1 MCGIAGAFRFDGN
14 RRSAL
19 DPVVSRI
26 NDFQRQRGPDGSG
39 LWSSADGNIVFGHRR
54 LSIIDI
60 GPGGA
65 QPMTDVT
72 GRWTI
77 TFNGEIYNYRAIR
90 SDLIRQGVEFHTE
103 SDTEVLIN
111 VIAQWGERG
120 LSRLRGMYA
129 FALWDSLRHELWL
142 VRDPYGIKPLYVAQT
157 GGTIWFAS
165 QARAL
170 ATCAPVDTSRE
181 PAALTGFYI
190 WGHIPEPFSWWRG
203 IEAFPAGH
211 VQRLVLG
218 KPNAA
223 PKPFLTVEDVYCRQ
237 ASKSE
242 PRPDLKSAVLD
253 SVRHHLVA
261 DVPVGLFLSSGV
273 DSMTIAALA
282 SELGARLQTMTLA
295 FDEYKNTTADE
306 APIAEAVAKKLGFE
320 HSTIRVNR
328 EEFEGL
334 VDEFFKS
341 MDQPTIDGLNS
352 YLISWAAKARGIK
365 VALSGLGGDE
375 LFGSYPSFRQIPQ
388 LLKWGRWLPS
398 SRSLSRGLQSAWL
411 MIAPSNMS
419 PKIPGLLTHT
429 HDTANAYLLR
439 RALYLEF
446 ELDAL
451 LDESW
456 LADGLQRLS
465 SAPGPAKT
473 AARLQ
478 AAGTSVYGQVAA
490 LESIYY
496 MRNQLLR
503 DADWSSM
510 AHGVEVRVPFADV
523 VLLETLA
530 PSIASD
536 SPPTKNELAVCAE
549 GRLGKAIQ
557 RPKAGFTTPVA
568 AWIGTRG
575 DTADRGL
582 RGWATN
588 VHRYFR
594 VARKRPPSKL
604 TAA

>member
-1 MCGIAGAFRFDGN
+1 
-14 RRSAL
+14 
-19 DPVVSRI
+19 
-26 NDFQRQRGPDGSG
+26 
-39 LWSSADGNIVFGHRR
+39 
-54 LSIIDI
+54 
-60 GPGGA
+60 
-65 QPMTDVT
+65 MTDVS

-77 TFNGEIYNYRAIR
+77 TFNGEIYNYRAVR
-90 SDLIRQGVEFHTE
+90 SDLQREGVVFHTE

-111 VIAQWGERG
+111 VVAQWGEIG
-120 LSRLRGMYA
+120 LRRLRGMYA
-129 FALWDSLRHELWL
+129 FGLWDSLRRELWL
-142 VRDPYGIKPLYVAQT
+142 ARDPYGIKPLYVSRS
-157 GGTIWFAS
+157 GGTFWFAS

-211 VQRLVLG
+211 VQRLTAG
-218 KPNAA
+218 KQVST
-223 PKPFLTVEDVYCRQ
+223 PKPFYTVESAFCRK
-237 ASKSE
+237 STKSE
-242 PRPDLKSAVLD
+242 PRPDLKAAVLD
-253 SVRHHLVA
+253 SVRHHLVS

-273 DSMTIAALA
+273 DSSTIAALA
-282 SELGARLQTMTLA
+282 SELGARLQTLTLA
-295 FDEYKNTTADE
+295 FDEYKNTDNDE
-306 APIAEAVAKKLGFE
+306 APIAESIAKKLGFD
-320 HSTIRVNR
+320 HATVRVNR
-328 EEFEGL
+328 EKFEGL

-388 LLKWGRWLPS
+388 LLKWGRWMPS
-398 SRSLSRGLQSAWL
+398 SKILRQGLLNAWR
-411 MIAPSNMS
+411 IAAPSAIS

-429 HDTANAYLLR
+429 SDTASAYLLR
-439 RALYLEF
+439 RALHLEF

-456 LADGLQRLS
+456 LTEGLERLR
-465 SAPGPAKT
+465 SASGPATT
-473 AARLQ
+473 AGRLR
-478 AAGTSVYGQVAA
+478 AAGTTVHGQVAA

-510 AHGVEVRVPFADV
+510 AHSVEVRVPFADA
-523 VLLETLA
+523 VLLDTLA
-530 PSIASD
+530 PSITSS
-536 SPPTKNELAVCAE
+536 SPPTKNDLAACVE
-549 GRLGKAIQ
+549 TRLGKAIR

-568 AWIGTRG
+568 GWIGTRG
-575 DTADRGL
+575 DMTIGRGL

-594 VARKRPPSKL
+594 SASTPAQSKL